1 MQYHDRG
8 RAAQDRIQE
17 KPLSHKTRTVFEGRV
32 VRLGIE
38 SLTLP
43 NGEPLELEIV
53 RHPGGAAVVALDEDR
68 RVCLLRQFRHAAGGW
83 LWELPAGKLEKEEQP
98 QATAAR
104 ELAEEAGLKAGHWHQ
119 LGAVLMTP
127 GFCDERIH
135 LYLAGQLTPVASQ
148 PERHEVI
155 EIHWIP
161 FTRAIEQ
168 VRDGT
173 IHDAKTML
181 GLLLAQSCIGP

>member
-1 MQYHDRG
+1 MIEVTQLTDRT
-8 RAAQDRIQE
+8 QE

-43 NGEPLELEIV
+43 NGETLELEIV
-53 RHPGGAAVVALDEDR
+53 RHPGGAAVVALDENR

-83 LWELPAGKLEKEEQP
+83 LWELPAGKLEKEEEP

-104 ELAEEAGLKAGHWHQ
+104 ELAEEAGLRAEHWQ
-119 LGAVLMTP
+119 KLGTVLMTP
-127 GFCDERIH
+127 GFCDETIH
-135 LYLAGQLTPVASQ
+135 LFLVERLSPVSTQL
-148 PERHEVI
+148 ERHELI
-155 EIHWIP
+155 EIHWLP
-161 FTRAIEQ
+161 FSEAISR
-168 VRDGT
+168 VHDGT

-181 GLLLAQSCIGP
+181 GLLLAETCIRS